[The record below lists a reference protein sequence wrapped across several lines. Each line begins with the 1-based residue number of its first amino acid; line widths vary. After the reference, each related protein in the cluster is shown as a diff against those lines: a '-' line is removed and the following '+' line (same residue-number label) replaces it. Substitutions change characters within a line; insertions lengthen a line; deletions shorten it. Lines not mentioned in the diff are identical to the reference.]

1 MPLEKPV
8 PTIRHLMNNVVA
20 WTNNV
25 AEIWGT
31 TSGNAVS
38 TARRPIRVGT
48 IIIAV
53 TFLGFGL
60 WAAIAPIG
68 SAAIAP
74 GVISVESGRQ
84 TIQHFEG
91 GIVKRILVTEGSRVK
106 AGDVLIELDGT
117 RSQAELGLVLGQLY
131 LAEATR
137 ARLVAERD
145 GLAEPDFP
153 LELKQHAEDPEVA
166 DLMTGQKNLFNARLA
181 VIKGQES
188 ILQQQIAQYQK
199 QIEGYRSIEESK
211 LSQLKLVKTELND
224 LSSLLDQGY
233 VTKSRVLA
241 LQRDAAQLD
250 GDRGQALAEISR
262 AEQGIGE
269 ANRQILQLER
279 QHQEDVSKDLR
290 QVEGQLDDLQQRR
303 IAAADVVS
311 RLEIRAPIDG
321 TVANLNIHTV
331 GGVISPSTILMEIV
345 PDKDKLVVEAEL
357 NPRDIDTVK
366 VGDQV
371 ALRIAT
377 ADSRLTPVIYGMLD
391 EISDDRVMTQQ
402 GRGAYR
408 VKISIPPEQAARL
421 GDQKL
426 HVGMPVE
433 ALITRGSTTAL
444 HYALKPLLDSLSR
457 SFRER

>member
-1 MPLEKPV
+1 
-8 PTIRHLMNNVVA
+8 MNNLVA

-25 AEIWGT
+25 AEIWGAP
-31 TSGNAVS
+31 SGNAVS
-38 TARRPIRVGT
+38 TARKPIMVGV
-48 IIIAV
+48 IIVAV
-53 TFLGFGL
+53 TFFGFGL

-74 GVISVESGRQ
+74 GMISVESGRQ

-91 GIVKRILVTEGSRVK
+91 GIVKRILVTEGSQVK
-106 AGDVLIELDGT
+106 AGDALIELDGT
-117 RSQAELGLVLGQLY
+117 RSRAELALVEGQVH

-145 GLAEPDFP
+145 GLADIDFP
-153 LELKQHAEDPEVA
+153 LDLRKHADDAEVA
-166 DLMTGQKNLFNARLA
+166 DLMAGQKNLFTARMA

-211 LSQLKLVKTELND
+211 ISQLKLVKTELND
-224 LSSLLDQGY
+224 LSSLLDEGY

-241 LQRDAAQLD
+241 LERDAAQLD
-250 GDRGQALAEISR
+250 GDRGQALAEVSR
-262 AEQGIGE
+262 AGQGIGE

-290 QVEGQLDDLQQRR
+290 QTEGQLDDLQQRQ

-311 RLEIRAPIDG
+311 RLDIRAPIDG
-321 TVANLNIHTV
+321 TVANLNIHTI
-331 GGVISPSTILMEIV
+331 GGVISPSMTLMEIV

-357 NPRDIDTVK
+357 NPRDIDTVHI
-366 VGDQV
+366 GQQV
-371 ALRIAT
+371 SLRVAT
-377 ADSRLTPVIYGMLD
+377 ADARLTPVIYGTLD
-391 EISDDRVMTQQ
+391 EISEDRVQTQQ

-408 VKISIPPEQAARL
+408 VMISIPPDQAARL

>member
-1 MPLEKPV
+1 
-8 PTIRHLMNNVVA
+8 MNNVVA

-25 AEIWGT
+25 ADIWGA
-31 TSGNAVS
+31 TSGNTVS
-38 TARRPIRVGT
+38 TARRPIRVGA
-48 IIIAV
+48 IIVAV
-53 TFLGFGL
+53 TFFGFGL

-91 GIVKRILVTEGSRVK
+91 GIVKRILVTEGDRVK
-106 AGDVLIELDGT
+106 TGDVLIELDGT
-117 RSQAELGLVLGQLY
+117 RSRAELGLVLGQLY

-145 GLAEPDFP
+145 GLSEPDFP
-153 LELKQHAEDPEVA
+153 LELKQHADDPEVA
-166 DLMTGQKNLFNARLA
+166 DLMMGQKNLFNARLA

-211 LSQLKLVKTELND
+211 LSQLKLVRTELND

-377 ADSRLTPVIYGMLD
+377 ADSRLTPVIYGTLD

-433 ALITRGSTTAL
+433 ALIARGSTTAL